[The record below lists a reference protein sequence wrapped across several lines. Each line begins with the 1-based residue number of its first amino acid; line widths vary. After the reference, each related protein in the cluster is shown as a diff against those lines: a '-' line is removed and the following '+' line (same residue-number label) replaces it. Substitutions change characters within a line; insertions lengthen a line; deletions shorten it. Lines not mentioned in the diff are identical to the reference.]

1 MDKQQMIH
9 MACEGILIGGLSL
22 YFAKQLKHQ
31 HKEIEEL
38 KSIIAKN
45 QASNEKRFEVVFN
58 FLDNVN
64 GGFMPSRAR
73 QEDRVVQLPEG
84 PAPSFVSKPQ
94 KVNAAVV
101 AQQKTTK
108 KIKESYAP
116 PQEPELK
123 RLPQKK
129 KTVIQQT
136 VEEPSV
142 LTTITKKNAVKV
154 KEDIDQN
161 VKDQIAKMNE
171 EDVCDPNDEDC
182 LDDIQDEMGTLLEG
196 ENVIEE
202 SLDTDMDD

>member
-9 MACEGILIGGLSL
+9 MASEGIIIGGLSL

-64 GGFMPSRAR
+64 GGFMPSRPR

-84 PAPSFVSKPQ
+84 PAPSLVNK

-101 AQQKTTK
+101 AQQKRDVK
-108 KIKESYAP
+108 KVKESYAP

-129 KTVIQQT
+129 KTVIQQP

-154 KEDIDQN
+154 KEDIDDK
-161 VKDQIAKMNE
+161 VKEQLAKMNE

-182 LDDIQDEMGTLLEG
+182 VDDIGDEMATLLDDSL
-196 ENVIEE
+196 EE

>member
-1 MDKQQMIH
+1 MIH

-22 YFAKQLKHQ
+22 YFSKQLKHQ

-64 GGFMPSRAR
+64 GGFMPSRPR

-84 PAPSFVSKPQ
+84 PAPSLVNK

-101 AQQKTTK
+101 AQQKRDVK
-108 KIKESYAP
+108 KVKESYAP

-129 KTVIQQT
+129 KTVIQQA

-154 KEDIDQN
+154 KEGIDDK
-161 VKDQIAKMNE
+161 VKEQLAKMNE

-182 LDDIQDEMGTLLEG
+182 VDDIDDEMATLLDDSL
-196 ENVIEE
+196 EE
-202 SLDTDMDD
+202 SLDTDMDYYF

>member
-1 MDKQQMIH
+1 MDNKQMIH

-64 GGFMPSRAR
+64 GGFMPARQNR
-73 QEDRVVQLPEG
+73 QEDKIIQLPEG
-84 PAPSFVSKPQ
+84 PPPSSKPQ

-101 AQQKTTK
+101 AQKTSK
-108 KIKESYAP
+108 KVKESYTP
-116 PQEPELK
+116 LELK

-129 KTVIQQT
+129 KTQQP

-154 KEDIDQN
+154 KEDIVESVN
-161 VKDQIAKMNE
+161 
-171 EDVCDPNDEDC
+171 EDVCDPNDEEC
-182 LDDIQDEMGTLLEG
+182 IDDIQDEMGTLLEG
-196 ENVIEE
+196 EEVIEE